1 MSKNLESN
9 INEVMRILRKR
20 FQGKAESQKEDPFR
34 SIVFTL
40 LSARTRD
47 SQTEIAYQKVIA
59 KYPSAQALSQATPET
74 LEPLLATIGL
84 YRAKARHLVALAE
97 MLIHDF
103 DGVVP
108 ASIEKMALLP
118 GVGRKTAN
126 CVMVYGFGKPAV
138 CVDTHVHRIVNRL
151 GWVRTQTPEKTEI
164 ALRNILPKR
173 WWLTVNHTLIQFGR
187 AICVPGRP
195 KCWECPLRDLC
206 AFTYKTVK

>member
-1 MSKNLESN
+1 VPNDRKQQ
-9 INEVMRILRKR
+9 IDTTMRILHKR
-20 FQGKAESQKEDPFR
+20 FQGKAESEKEDPFR

-59 KYPSAQALSQATPET
+59 NYPDARALARATAEA
-74 LEPLLATIGL
+74 LEPLLQTIGL
-84 YRAKARHLVALAE
+84 FRAKARHLVAMARVLVQ
-97 MLIHDF
+97 DF
-103 DGVVP
+103 GGVVP
-108 ASIEKMALLP
+108 ASVEKMALLP

-151 GWVRTQTPEKTEI
+151 GWVRTLTPEKTEL
-164 ALRNILPKR
+164 ALRAVLPKR
-173 WWLTVNHTLIQFGR
+173 WWLVVNHTLIQFGR

-195 KCWECPLRDLC
+195 KCAECPVRGLC
-206 AFTYKTVK
+206 AYKKKVIK

>member
-1 MSKNLESN
+1 
-9 INEVMRILRKR
+9 MRVLRKR
-20 FQGKAESQKEDPFR
+20 FRGKAESQKEDPFR

-59 KYPSAQALSQATPET
+59 TYPNAQALARATAEA

-84 YRAKARHLVALAE
+84 YRAKARHLVAMAK
-97 MLIHDF
+97 MLVRDF

-108 ASIEKMALLP
+108 ASVEQMALLP

-151 GWVRTQTPEKTEI
+151 GWVRTQTPEKTEV
-164 ALRNILPKR
+164 ALRQVLPKR
-173 WWLTVNHTLIQFGR
+173 WWRTVNHTLIQFGR
-187 AICVPGRP
+187 AICTPGRP
-195 KCWECPLRDLC
+195 NCSACPVRAYC
-206 AFTYKTVK
+206 AYAQKTVR